1 MAVNIFEL
9 FGKIGADDKPAT
21 QAIDRVVGHARTANN
36 TLSNGLNSMG
46 SWFTGV
52 GNKLTSSI
60 TKPAVGAA
68 SALTGITLVKGFN
81 RLVGIDDAK
90 AKLLGLGHSGESV
103 ENIMKSALESVKGTS
118 FGMADAAT
126 IAASAVAAGIEPG
139 EQLTKYLTLTGDAAA
154 IAGISLSEMGSIIN
168 KVQTSNVAY
177 TDNLNQL
184 ADRGLPIYQ
193 WIAKE
198 AGVATDSVKD
208 LASKGEISSEM
219 FLAAIEKNI
228 GGAAKTI
235 GDNSFSAS
243 IANMWSSVGR
253 IGANFLDAGGKG
265 GGFFSTLKPLVGEFT
280 ELLGKLEDKAT
291 EMGVKFGESF
301 QGVIKL
307 VLDLKA
313 KFDALSPATQQA
325 TIKAAGMG
333 TAFAVGIGPALQLFG
348 KFTSALSPVAK
359 AFETLNLGID
369 LIPST
374 ATKAF
379 GSIGS
384 TVEGFQ
390 GKLSSG
396 MSKVSEF
403 GQSIQNIGSA
413 GGDIIGKLLPD
424 SALSKI
430 DALGGRFA
438 GVKESVVTQFQGIG
452 DYIGQQSFEW
462 GAKLGRFD
470 NSGLFGKLDA
480 VKGKLGELSP
490 MFSQL
495 GSGFQQIGGQF
506 GSMASG
512 MIGQL
517 GGLASMALKL
527 VGPGA
532 IIAVIIA
539 GLGLAQ
545 SQFGTQLDGF
555 FQMATEKGPKI
566 ITGLVTGIT
575 SKIPTLMQEGTKLLT
590 NFLEAL
596 TANLPAIIQGAAQII
611 TSLVQ
616 GLSQNVG
623 KIIPVVL
630 QVLQTF
636 LAEII
641 KALPMLL
648 EAGLTL
654 LMALIDGIVDNLPA
668 LITAIVELIIIFIE
682 KITEALPMLI
692 EAGIKILV
700 ALIEGITIAIPL
712 LIEALPAIWEA
723 IKNGLASVD
732 WGALGKQVLA
742 GIGAGLSAIGQ
753 MFGKIFEP
761 LTKWASDKGKAISD
775 SFKKSG
781 DAAKNSWSGVKE
793 YFKGVGEGI
802 KQGFD
807 ATIVWFEGLPAWFG
821 EKWTAVKQT
830 FSDALGAI
838 KGFIDEHFGWIYPY
852 VQGVFTGLQDYF
864 TGAWTLIKNI
874 FLAPILLIVTFFTQ
888 GFDEMR
894 NTASQIMQNIL
905 DALSQIW
912 EGIKGVFN
920 NSTGAIIS
928 AVVNAFIN
936 MKNKTLEKMG
946 EIVETIK
953 TKWDQAIAWMTG
965 LPGRLQSSATT
976 AFESAKTAVTNK
988 MTEVYNTVIAKWN
1001 AALAWMTGLPARIAA
1016 SVSDAWEKA
1025 KTAVSEKLTAVYET
1039 VSTKWTQ
1046 SIDFLSSID
1055 LAQVG
1060 RDAIQGLL
1068 NGITEMAEKVWNK
1081 MQDIGNGIREKIE
1094 GVLGINSPSRVMR
1107 QTGLFTGDGL
1117 VLGLED
1123 SKSAV
1128 FNTMQDIAEIITGT
1142 DLAVG
1147 DIAMGAIAQPFGAS
1161 MEQTLTNDNEE
1172 IKGLLANMTDVLHS
1186 LLEKDT
1192 NSYMDSRLVT
1202 DVLKGPM
1209 SKGINADSESTA
1221 RGQGV
1226 VPRPAM

>member
-1 MAVNIFEL
+1 MATNIFEL
-9 FGKIGADDKPAT
+9 FGKIGADDKPALS
-21 QAIDRVVGHARTANN
+21 AIDNVVGRAKTANH

-90 AKLLGLGHSGESV
+90 AKLLGLGHSGEGV
-103 ENIMKSALESVKGTS
+103 EKIMTSALESVKGTS

-139 EQLTKYLTLTGDAAA
+139 EKLTKYLTLTGDAAA

-291 EMGVKFGESF
+291 ELGVKFGESF

-313 KFDALSPATQQA
+313 KFDALSPAAQQA

-348 KFTSALSPVAK
+348 KFTTALSPVAR

-379 GSIGS
+379 DSIGS

-490 MFSQL
+490 MFGQL

-555 FQMATEKGPKI
+555 FQMAQEKGPGI
-566 ITGLVTGIT
+566 IDGLAKGII
-575 SKIPTLMQEGTKLLT
+575 SKIPELMKQGTTLIN
-590 NFLEAL
+590 NFLETL
-596 TANLPAIIQGAAQII
+596 VTLLPIIFDAGIGII
-611 TSLVQ
+611 TSLID
-616 GLSQNVG
+616 GLVDSIPKLIPTVLDLVNTLVIN
-623 KIIPVVL
+623 IIDAAPKL
-630 QVLQTF
+630 
-636 LAEII
+636 I
-641 KALPMLL
+641 
-648 EAGLTL
+648 EAGLKL
-654 LMALIDGIVDNLPA
+654 LVSLAQGISDNLPK
-668 LITAIVELIIIFIE
+668 LIEMITTLIPLIINKLIE
-682 KITEALPMLI
+682 VLPMLI
-692 EAGIKILV
+692 EAGIKIIV
-700 ALIEGITIAIPL
+700 ALVEGITAAIPV
-712 LIEALPAIWEA
+712 LIDALPAIFGA
-723 IKNGLASVD
+723 VKDGLASID
-732 WGALGKQVLA
+732 WAALGKLVLE
-742 GIGAGLSAIGQ
+742 GIGKGLSAIGQ

-781 DAAKNSWSGVKE
+781 DAAKSSWSGVKE

-807 ATIVWFEGLPAWFG
+807 ATVAWFEGLPAWFG

-864 TGAWTLIKNI
+864 TGVWTIIKNI
-874 FLAPILLIVTFFTQ
+874 FLAPLLLIVTFFTQ
-888 GFDEMR
+888 GFDEMK

-928 AVVNAFIN
+928 AVINAFIN

-953 TKWDQAIAWMTG
+953 TKWDQVLTWMG
-965 LPGRLQSSATT
+965 ALPERIKNSVMTT
-976 AFESAKTAVTNK
+976 FESAKTAATNK
-988 MTEVYNTVIAKWN
+988 MTEVINTITAKWN
-1001 AALAWMTGLPARIAA
+1001 AVLTWMGALPGRIST
-1016 SVSDAWEKA
+1016 SVSEAWEKA

-1046 SIDFLSSID
+1046 SIEFLKSID

-1060 RDAIQGLL
+1060 RDVIDGLL
-1068 NGITEMAEKVWNK
+1068 NGITESVEKVWNK
-1081 MQDIGNGIREKIE
+1081 MQEIGNGIREKLE
-1094 GVLGINSPSRVMR
+1094 GVLGIHSPSRVMR

-1123 SKSAV
+1123 SKAGV

-1147 DIAMGAIAQPFGAS
+1147 DIAMGAISQPFGAS
-1161 MEQTLTNDNEE
+1161 MEQTLANDNEE